1 MKSLLIFL
9 TCIIGSFDPSLRS
22 HQDTKY
28 NLEDLRIK
36 GSNNITL
43 KIDDNESQLF
53 SALGQP
59 TSSEDFYFEMD
70 EKNGKLYQYGAN
82 KVFLAEGKL
91 FTWRILN
98 NSIALGRNGHFFRV
112 GQPVSEV
119 FKAFPEH
126 QQKIIDGWLMIPL
139 RTASY
144 DMECTTVKIEVVN
157 GIVTSFHRYDC

>member
-9 TCIIGSFDPSLRS
+9 TFIIGSFDPSLRS

-91 FTWRILN
+91 FTWR
-98 NSIALGRNGHFFRV
+98 
-112 GQPVSEV
+112 
-119 FKAFPEH
+119 
-126 QQKIIDGWLMIPL
+126 
-139 RTASY
+139 Y
-144 DMECTTVKIEVVN
+144 
-157 GIVTSFHRYDC
+157 